1 MIRQSGIS
9 LILLLIVGW
18 FLVVWDSPPE
28 SFLQK
33 NDDQLVQKRSVDS
46 YMTGISSRR
55 FSERGDEL
63 FLLTSSKMELFNG
76 ESRLELSAPRFVSV
90 TTKTD
95 GEDTGVSFI
104 ANSGTLSEDGQ
115 QLVLK
120 GAVEAVIAGTKNQ
133 STMTSESLNYN
144 ASKMLITTDGKF
156 DLITPT
162 LSISGRGLNAD
173 LSEET
178 FTMKSNVSAVHEAT

>member
-1 MIRQSGIS
+1 MIRQSVIS
-9 LILLLIVGW
+9 LILLLIVSW

-33 NDDQLVQKRSVDS
+33 NDGQLVQKRSVDS

-55 FSERGDEL
+55 FSARGDEL

>member
-1 MIRQSGIS
+1 
-9 LILLLIVGW
+9 
-18 FLVVWDSPPE
+18 
-28 SFLQK
+28 
-33 NDDQLVQKRSVDS
+33 
-46 YMTGISSRR
+46 MTGISSRR